1 MFADGFKAQNTER
14 EREKKQKKRPK
25 KKQFQFAALKQKI
38 KHYKKPMGK

>member
-14 EREKKQKKRPK
+14 EKKQKRPK

>member
-1 MFADGFKAQNTER
+1 MFADGFKAQNTEK
-14 EREKKQKKRPK
+14 EKKRPK

>member
-1 MFADGFKAQNTER
+1 MFADGFKAQNT